1 MKKILSFF
9 IFLVMM
15 LSLTACGKKEN
26 PNSNDLTKQDWNHIV
41 EEAKGSTIN
50 FYGWGGSE
58 QTNKWIDNYLA
69 KELKQKYNITLKR
82 VPMDIDDILNK
93 LVGEKQASNEK
104 GTIDVVWING
114 ENFYTAKKNK
124 LLYGP
129 FSNKLPNMKKYIN
142 NDDPEVKYDFGVS
155 IDGYEVPYGKAQ
167 FVMVYDKDRVPSAPK
182 NHKELLEFVKKNPG
196 KFTYPAPPDFTG
208 SAFVRNIIYDIVGY
222 EKFVNMKPDKGLV
235 EKEIKPAIDYLK
247 ELKPY
252 LLNDGKTY
260 PANIAALDNMY
271 SDKQVLNTMT
281 YNPNSVSERIENGQF
296 PKNTYTALF
305 DKGDIGNTHFVAI
318 PFNSQNKP
326 GAMIAINTIISFE
339 MQKSKYDPKNW
350 GDLPVFGNEKLSD
363 KEKKEIESI
372 KIGKGAL
379 SQEELFKHRL
389 PEMPA
394 SLVPII
400 EKIWEENIPGEN

>member
-26 PNSNDLTKQDWNHIV
+26 LNSNDLTKQDWNHIV
-41 EEAKGSTIN
+41 EEAKGSTVN

>member
-1 MKKILSFF
+1 
-9 IFLVMM
+9 MM

-26 PNSNDLTKQDWNHIV
+26 LNSNDLTKQDWNHIV
-41 EEAKGSTIN
+41 EEAKGSTVN

>member
-1 MKKILSFF
+1 
-9 IFLVMM
+9 MM

>member
-1 MKKILSFF
+1 
-9 IFLVMM
+9 MM

-41 EEAKGSTIN
+41 EEAKGSTVN

-167 FVMVYDKDRVPSAPK
+167 FVMIYDKDKVPSAPK
-182 NHKELLEFVKKNPG
+182 NHEELLEFVKKNPG

-222 EKFVNMKPDKGLV
+222 EKFVNMKPDKEQV

-247 ELKPY
+247 QLKPY
-252 LLNDGKTY
+252 LLNNGKTY

-350 GDLPVFGNEKLSD
+350 GDLPVFSNEKLSD

-379 SQEELFKHRL
+379 PQEELFKHRL